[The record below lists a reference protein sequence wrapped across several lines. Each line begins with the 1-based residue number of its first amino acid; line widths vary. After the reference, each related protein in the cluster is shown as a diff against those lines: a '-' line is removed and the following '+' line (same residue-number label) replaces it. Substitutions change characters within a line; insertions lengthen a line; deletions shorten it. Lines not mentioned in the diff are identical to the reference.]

1 MLFKLFTAP
10 MHLVKKVG
18 EKVQEEAD
26 QELYDLNT
34 IQRKL
39 VELQT
44 MYELGEVSEQAYEQ
58 QEAELMDRY
67 EIAKQKELEQ
77 WEELTKQ
84 KDEDD
89 T

>member
-10 MHLVKKVG
+10 VHLVKKVG

-26 QELYDLNT
+26 KELYDLNT

-39 VELQT
+39 VQLQT
-44 MYELGEVSEQAYEQ
+44 MYELDEISGEVYEQ
-58 QEAELMDRY
+58 QETELMERY
-67 EIAKQKELEQ
+67 EIAKRREMEQ

-84 KDEDD
+84 KDEEEK
-89 T
+89 